1 MNITLY
7 SNSSDNNVVT
17 KNISQVASL
26 TGSLRNESGIMSPS
40 ILIQGTYPSANYC
53 YISDWGRY
61 YFIEEIISVRN
72 NISEIRCRID
82 TLMTYAQQ
90 IRGLTAIIK
99 KQENDY
105 NLYIND
111 GSFMTYAN
119 DKVFTKGFPG
129 SFSDD
134 SYVLLVSGS

>member
-90 IRGLTAIIK
+90 IRSLTAIIK

>member
-17 KNISQVASL
+17 KNISQIASL

>member
-17 KNISQVASL
+17 KNLSQIASL
-26 TGSLRNESGIMSPS
+26 SGSLRNESGIMSPS
-40 ILIQGTYPSANYC
+40 ILIEGTYPSANYC

-61 YFIEEIISVRN
+61 YFIEEMISVRN
-72 NISEIRCRID
+72 NLSEIRCRID

>member
-17 KNISQVASL
+17 KNISQIASL

-90 IRGLTAIIK
+90 IRGLTGERIVKDI
-99 KQENDY
+99 
-105 NLYIND
+105 
-111 GSFMTYAN
+111 
-119 DKVFTKGFPG
+119 
-129 SFSDD
+129 
-134 SYVLLVSGS
+134 

>member
-17 KNISQVASL
+17 KTISQVASL

>member
-17 KNISQVASL
+17 KTISQVASL
-26 TGSLRNESGIMSPS
+26 SGSLRNESGIMSPS
-40 ILIQGTYPSANYC
+40 ILIEGTYPSANYC

>member
-17 KNISQVASL
+17 KNISQIASL
-26 TGSLRNESGIMSPS
+26 SGSLRNESGIMSPS
-40 ILIQGTYPSANYC
+40 ILIEGTYPSANYC

-72 NISEIRCRID
+72 NITEIRCRID

>member
-7 SNSSDNNVVT
+7 TNSSDNNVVT
-17 KNISQVASL
+17 KTISQVASL

-40 ILIQGTYPSANYC
+40 ILIQGTYPTANYC

>member
-17 KNISQVASL
+17 KNISQIASL

-129 SFSDD
+129 SFSND

>member
-17 KNISQVASL
+17 KNISQIASL

-40 ILIQGTYPSANYC
+40 ILIEGTYPSANYC

-72 NISEIRCRID
+72 NVSEIRCRID

>member
-90 IRGLTAIIK
+90 IRSLTAIIK

-119 DKVFTKGFPG
+119 DKAFTKGFPG

>member
-17 KNISQVASL
+17 KTISQVASL

-90 IRGLTAIIK
+90 IRDLTAIIK

-129 SFSDD
+129 SFSND

>member
-17 KNISQVASL
+17 KNISQIANL

>member
-17 KNISQVASL
+17 KTISQVASL

-40 ILIQGTYPSANYC
+40 ILIQGTYPTANYC

-72 NISEIRCRID
+72 NVSEIRCRID

-119 DKVFTKGFPG
+119 DKVFTKGFSG
-129 SFSDD
+129 SFDSD